1 MGKAHERA
9 PQLRARRRGDPVG
22 AATVV
27 RRGARRAPW
36 PDRFFVGHG
45 PASIKDFS
53 RWSSSTITDTAAAL
67 REIGDGLATTKVDG
81 TTLWFDERAPPRQT
95 RNAFST
101 FLFPTYD
108 EIVLSYPTLNFLA
121 PGDHPNVHD
130 PDPYWAMII
139 AGGWNVGT

>member
-1 MGKAHERA
+1 MALRRSRTSRGGHPRRSRTPRRA
-9 PQLRARRRGDPVG
+9 ARDRRRSGDDG
-22 AATVV
+22 GRRDDAVV
-27 RRGARRAPW
+27 RRAR
-36 PDRFFVGHG
+36 
-45 PASIKDFS
+45 S
-53 RWSSSTITDTAAAL
+53 
-67 REIGDGLATTKVDG
+67 
-81 TTLWFDERAPPRQT
+81 PRQT